1 MYYNC
6 QYTLE
11 LRLVKQQLLI
21 DVQNGDKSCVTLILV
36 DTAISPVSIPVVH
49 VCHATCA
56 YWHILY
62 RYAHAHTSHCPLH
75 NTRLSVMTNCTGRHH
90 TPTFSVTILNDNY
103 YYYYYY
109 YLFFFFAQHLWS
121 CTLCRFTKWH
131 CWTNIPHGTN
141 SVTLKNN
148 CAATTCTYG

>member
-1 MYYNC
+1 MQILDGAASELAMYYNC

-21 DVQNGDKSCVTLILV
+21 EVQNGDKSCVTLILV

-109 YLFFFFAQHLWS
+109 YLFFFFAQHL
-121 CTLCRFTKWH
+121 
-131 CWTNIPHGTN
+131 
-141 SVTLKNN
+141 
-148 CAATTCTYG
+148 